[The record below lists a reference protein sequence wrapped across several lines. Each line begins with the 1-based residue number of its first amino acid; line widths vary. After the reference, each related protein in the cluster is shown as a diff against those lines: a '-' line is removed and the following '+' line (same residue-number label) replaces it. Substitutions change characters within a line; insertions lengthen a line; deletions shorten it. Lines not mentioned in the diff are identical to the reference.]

1 MSLAPPPPPQ
11 QAPTQ
16 QQTQNSLA
24 AAVVNAAVANP
35 LGLAPNPLLAQALLS
50 QLAVAQQPSL
60 VSTNS
65 LLTAA
70 LSSLAAQQQAAVA
83 PALTLAGLQ
92 AQVQAQQSQPPQQQ
106 QQQQLQQ
113 PLSIPQQQ
121 QQPQKRRLSNDRR
134 RGSRSRSPPPPQRR
148 TRSRTPPRRSPPRRS
163 RSPVA
168 QRHTTL
174 SSLDFRLGRN
184 LSVTTTN
191 APGLSN
197 RIVIRRS
204 PERAPERVAGGPGGK
219 QINIP
224 RRRGDSRDDTGRD
237 NDRHRSSSIKRKG
250 VFCSRF
256 SFPSLSFLSSNC
268 SLTLVV

>member
-11 QAPTQ
+11 PAPSQ

-92 AQVQAQQSQPPQQQ
+92 AQVQAQQPQPQQQ

-113 PLSIPQQQ
+113 PLPIPQQQ

-224 RRRGDSRDDTGRD
+224 RRRGDSRDDNGRD

-256 SFPSLSFLSSNC
+256 SFHISFFSHLQLLFNFSL
-268 SLTLVV
+268 V